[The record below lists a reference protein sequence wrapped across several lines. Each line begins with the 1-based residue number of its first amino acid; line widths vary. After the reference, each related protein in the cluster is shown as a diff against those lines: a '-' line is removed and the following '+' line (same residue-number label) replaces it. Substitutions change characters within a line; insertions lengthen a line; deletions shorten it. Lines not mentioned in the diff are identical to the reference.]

1 MTTTNPG
8 DALSRRQK
16 FLYILLLGALTAL
29 GPFTVDLYLPAFPAL
44 EASLGVDLVA
54 RKEGRV
60 QLTPAGE
67 EALPHLM
74 SIAAGVNAI
83 HAIRTRQSESMS
95 ARAPR

>member
-1 MTTTNPG
+1 MHIG
-8 DALSRRQK
+8 HIQALLKAVEVGSYVRAAPLL
-16 FLYILLLGALTAL
+16 FLSSGSA
-29 GPFTVDLYLPAFPAL
+29 VSKQVRKL
-44 EASLGVDLVA
+44 EVSLGVDLVA

-83 HAIRTRQSESMS
+83 HAIRTRQSESMT
-95 ARAPR
+95 ARVPR

>member
-1 MTTTNPG
+1 MYIG
-8 DALSRRQK
+8 HIQAL
-16 FLYILLLGALTAL
+16 LTAVEVGSYVHAAPL
-29 GPFTVDLYLPAFPAL
+29 LFLSTGSAVSKQVRKL
-44 EASLGVDLVA
+44 EVSLGVDLVA

-83 HAIRTRQSESMS
+83 HAIRTRESESVT
-95 ARAPR
+95 APVPR